1 MPSYLHIWDF
11 CRWHVISAFF
21 VKSGKRTNDV
31 DVDLY
36 MGGIMYNLHYFYFRK
51 IHMCIINQVSSKEAA
66 GVY

>member
-31 DVDLY
+31 DIDTWAAS
-36 MGGIMYNLHYFYFRK
+36 
-51 IHMCIINQVSSKEAA
+51 CIIYTIFIFAKFTYA
-66 GVY
+66 VYKPG